1 MQEGA
6 IPVRFD
12 VEGNVVEYGKPRET
26 RIFGG
31 RPFLMETAL
40 HGDVA
45 ILRAW
50 KVDKAGNCVFRYT
63 TKSFAPLMAKAAK
76 VSIVE
81 AENIV
86 EVGEIDPN
94 DVDLPGI
101 FVDRI
106 VPATEPSQVEIWKT
120 RATAEGNGKDAKLAK
135 SDAQVKRNR
144 IAKRSAKELKHGFY
158 VNLGVGKQHTA
169 PHILTFARDKYSKRR
184 KTLGRNQGAN
194 SFFSPAGNRHPHAR
208 TVIPPSRTASMD
220 PIGERHSRYGRL
232 PTARRSRSVSTLSR
246 QSTTPK
252 AILILM

>member
-12 VEGNVVEYGKPRET
+12 IEGNVVEYGKPRET

-106 VPATEPSQVEIWKT
+106 VPATEPSQVEILKT
-120 RATAEGNGKDAKLAK
+120 RAEGNGKDAKLAK
-135 SDAQVKRNR
+135 SEAQVKRNR
-144 IAKRSAKELKHGFY
+144 IARRSAKELKHGFY
-158 VNLGVGKQHTA
+158 VNLGVGKQTA
-169 PHILTFARDKYSKRR
+169 PLDSES
-184 KTLGRNQGAN
+184 GG
-194 SFFSPAGNRHPHAR
+194 
-208 TVIPPSRTASMD
+208 
-220 PIGERHSRYGRL
+220 
-232 PTARRSRSVSTLSR
+232 
-246 QSTTPK
+246 
-252 AILILM
+252 